1 MSLIEDNSI
10 NKKCKAK
17 EVILANVRE
26 FLDKTDEELIVMN
39 YHSCLTLSPLSK
51 ASIMRNFVFFT
62 PVVQAGIKVSRVKN
76 DPNYSED
83 DAVSPDKNDGDTTDI
98 LIEMPMKKRGRKRK
112 IDTPPA
118 DDTDTEPKRRDCKPK
133 LEEIDIKKEK
143 EEMQTETFKVLE
155 ATHESKRTRKK
166 EEQKEKL
173 KIAGHTLTPEQEAM
187 LKTQVNL
194 SKIKN
199 SRFRCSQCEKRLACH
214 ASIRYHILSKHIL
227 PRDTN
232 KEWVARK
239 ILESRKNFRS
249 QDGVL
254 RTIWRCT
261 ECFKEFSSA
270 PAIRYHLTMHLR

>member
-10 NKKCKAK
+10 DKKCRAK
-17 EVILANVRE
+17 EVILADVRE

-62 PVVQAGIKVSRVKN
+62 PVVQAGLKVLQVKN
-76 DPNYSED
+76 EPNDSED
-83 DAVSPDKNDGDTTDI
+83 DAVSPDKNDGDTTDL
-98 LIEMPMKKRGRKRK
+98 LIEMPIKKRGRKRK
-112 IDTPPA
+112 IETSPA

-143 EEMQTETFKVLE
+143 EEMQTETFNALE

-166 EEQKEKL
+166 EEQKL
-173 KIAGHTLTPEQEAM
+173 KIARNSLTPEQEAM

-199 SRFRCSQCEKRLACH
+199 SRFKCSQCEKRLACH
-214 ASIRYHILSKHIL
+214 ASIRHHILSKHIL
-227 PRDTN
+227 PRDPN
-232 KEWVARK
+232 KEWVSRK

-254 RTIWRCT
+254 RTVWRCV

-270 PAIRYHLTMHLR
+270 PAIRYHLTMHLK